1 MLLLPLLIVV
11 IVLLAMSLRIAQEYQ
26 RAIVFRLGRYIGTRG
41 PGLYWLIPF
50 IERQQTIDMRTKTVE
65 LEQQETIT
73 KDSVT
78 IKVNAVL
85 WFKVLNPADAVIKVA
100 DYNKA
105 VYQLA
110 VTALRNIIGQ
120 NQLDG
125 VLKERGQ
132 INGALQQIVD
142 AATEAWGVKIELVE
156 IKDVEIPESMQRA
169 MAREAEAIREKRA
182 RIIKA
187 EAELEA
193 SLKLTQGAL
202 EMEKSPYSLELRRMQ
217 MLSEIGIDNNT
228 TTVVMVPSEFAAA
241 ARSFTQMVNQQAR
254 PDASAQ

>member
-1 MLLLPLLIVV
+1 MLLLPFIIVAV
-11 IVLLAMSLRIAQEYQ
+11 MLLAMSLRIAQEYQ
-26 RAIVFRLGRYIGTRG
+26 RAIVFRLGRYTGTRG
-41 PGLYWLIPF
+41 PGLYWLVPF

-85 WFKVLNPADAVIKVA
+85 WFKVINPADAVIKVA

-105 VYQLA
+105 VYQLS

-120 NQLDG
+120 NQLDE
-125 VLKERGQ
+125 VLRERAH
-132 INGALQQIVD
+132 INSSLLQIVD
-142 AATEAWGVKIELVE
+142 AATETWGVKIELVE

-193 SLKLTQGAL
+193 SIKLTQGAL
-202 EMEKSPYSLELRRMQ
+202 EMEKSPMSLELRRMQ

-228 TTVVMVPSEFAAA
+228 TTVVLIPSEFAHAAKTLAPLLGGAA
-241 ARSFTQMVNQQAR
+241 A
-254 PDASAQ
+254 AQPAA

>member
-1 MLLLPLLIVV
+1 MSLFVILLIIVA
-11 IVLLAMSLRIAQEYQ
+11 VLLSGIRIAQEYE
-26 RAIVFRLGRYIGTRG
+26 RALVFRLGRFTGLRG
-41 PGLYWLIPF
+41 PGIYWIIPF
-50 IERQQTIDMRTKTVE
+50 IERQQTIDIRTKTVD

-85 WFKVLNPADAVIKVA
+85 WFRVVNPADAIIKVA
-100 DYNKA
+100 NFNQA

-120 NQLDG
+120 HQLDE
-125 VLKERGQ
+125 VLKERAQ
-132 INGALQQIVD
+132 INSALQQIVD
-142 AATEAWGVKIELVE
+142 AATESWGVKIELVE

-202 EMEKSPYSLELRRMQ
+202 EMEKSPFSLELRRMQ

-228 TTVVMVPSEFAAA
+228 TTVIMIPSEFTNA
-241 ARSFTQMVNQQAR
+241 ARSFTQMLNQQSTEKPAV
-254 PDASAQ
+254 

>member
-1 MLLLPLLIVV
+1 MFWLVPLVVAFILLLT
-11 IVLLAMSLRIAQEYQ
+11 SLRIAQEYQ
-26 RAIVFRLGRYIGTRG
+26 RAIVFRLGRYVGTRG

-50 IERQQTIDMRTKTVE
+50 IERQQTIDMRTKTVD

-85 WFKVLNPADAVIKVA
+85 WFRVVNPADAIIKVA
-100 DYNKA
+100 NFNQA

-120 NQLDG
+120 NQLDE
-125 VLKERGQ
+125 VLRERAQ
-132 INGALQQIVD
+132 INGALLAIVD

-193 SLKLTQGAL
+193 SRKLTQGAM
-202 EMEKSPYSLELRRMQ
+202 EMEKSPIALELRRLQ

-228 TTVVMVPSEFAAA
+228 TTVVMVPSEIIQAARGIGQLGGAAA
-241 ARSFTQMVNQQAR
+241 A
-254 PDASAQ
+254 PASPKE

>member
-1 MLLLPLLIVV
+1 
-11 IVLLAMSLRIAQEYQ
+11 MSLYIILFIVFLILISGVRIAQEYE
-26 RAIVFRLGRYIGTRG
+26 RALVFRLGRFVGLRG
-41 PGLYWLIPF
+41 PGIFWIIPF
-50 IERQQTIDMRTKTVE
+50 IERQQTIDIRTKTVD

-78 IKVNAVL
+78 IKVTAVL
-85 WFKVLNPADAVIKVA
+85 WFRVVNPADAIIKVA
-100 DYNKA
+100 NFNQA

-120 NQLDG
+120 NQLDE
-125 VLKERGQ
+125 VLRERAQ
-132 INGALQQIVD
+132 INTALLQIVD
-142 AATEAWGVKIELVE
+142 AATESWGVKIELVE

-193 SLKLTQGAL
+193 SIKLTQGAL
-202 EMEKSPYSLELRRMQ
+202 EMEKSPIALELRRMQ

-228 TTVVMVPSEFAAA
+228 TTVVLIPSEFTNAAK
-241 ARSFTQMVNQQAR
+241 SFSQMVSQQA
-254 PDASAQ
+254 PKPQE